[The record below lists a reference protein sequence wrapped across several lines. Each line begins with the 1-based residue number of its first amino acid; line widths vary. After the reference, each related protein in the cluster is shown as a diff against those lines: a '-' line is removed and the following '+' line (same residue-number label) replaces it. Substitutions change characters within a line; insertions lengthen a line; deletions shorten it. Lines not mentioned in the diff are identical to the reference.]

1 MLDATSVLGS
11 VLPVVVLV
19 VLGMVLRRF
28 AVLDDATVAGLK
40 KLIVSVA
47 LPALLFTTFLTT
59 RFAPE
64 HGWVIAIVFAICV
77 ALLGVGW
84 LYRRVVGGS
93 VYTPLLF
100 TGFEL
105 GMIGFAIFTAVY
117 GTDQLPALGVLALG
131 HEVFI
136 WFVFVSLLRAL
147 GHERADWRR
156 TARELISSPVIIA
169 ILLGLLLNLTGLA
182 PVVTAGPIGAAVTST
197 LMYLAAV
204 IVPLVLIIVGYGTR
218 LDAAGVRAAL
228 PLVATRLAIVIPLAL
243 ALGAWVFT
251 GLLGLAPIYATA
263 LFTLL
268 VLPPPYIVP
277 IFMPAERRT
286 DQAYAN
292 NVLSLYTVASLVA
305 FLAYVS
311 LTA

>member
-1 MLDATSVLGS
+1 MPDVSGVVGS
-11 VLPVVVLV
+11 VMPVVLLVL
-19 VLGMVLRRF
+19 LGMLLRRF

-47 LPALLFTTFLTT
+47 LPALLFSTFLTT

-64 HGWVIAIVFAICV
+64 HGWVIVIVFAICV

-84 LYRRVVGGS
+84 LFGRLTHGS
-93 VYTPLLF
+93 AYTPLLF

-105 GMIGFAIFTAVY
+105 GMIGFAIFAAVY

-136 WFVFVSLLRAL
+136 WFVFVSLLRAV
-147 GHERADWRR
+147 GHQRSDWRR
-156 TARELISSPVIIA
+156 TARELVTSPVIIA
-169 ILLGLLLNLTGLA
+169 ILLGLLLNLSGLA
-182 PVVTAGPIGAAVTST
+182 PVVTAGPVGAAVTST
-197 LMYLAAV
+197 LKYLAAV

-277 IFMPAERRT
+277 IFMPAARRD

-305 FLAYVS
+305 FLIFVS
-311 LTA
+311 LTS